1 MTKEERAQRLA
12 EKEAAARVKIG
23 SVWWI
28 MPSLWEA
35 PLEVKVIRTQSDE
48 GVFLC
53 WDVEEIE
60 ARGPQGKHYLHQVFK
75 KSFLFPSLNALC
87 DFYIDKFNKFKEK
100 K

>member
-1 MTKEERAQRLA
+1 MTKEERAQRLV

-35 PLEVKVIRTQSDE
+35 PREVKVIRTQS
-48 GVFLC
+48 GC

-75 KSFLFPSLNALC
+75 KSSLFPSLNALC

>member
-35 PLEVKVIRTQSDE
+35 PREVKVIRTQS
-48 GVFLC
+48 GY

-75 KSFLFPSLNALC
+75 KSSLFPSLNALC